1 MPRMVSWYAISQVRY
16 LVPAYILE
24 MEMMVKSFYCEY
36 LKFLSDKNIPPP
48 RFAVSLPLRMK
59 KYNKKLYAKML
70 FIQLKSKILTLMSV
84 LITFTIRPLEASAE
98 LQNENYSIYNTHRE
112 CSGLGGY

>member
-1 MPRMVSWYAISQVRY
+1 
-16 LVPAYILE
+16 
-24 MEMMVKSFYCEY
+24 
-36 LKFLSDKNIPPP
+36 
-48 RFAVSLPLRMK
+48 
-59 KYNKKLYAKML
+59 ML